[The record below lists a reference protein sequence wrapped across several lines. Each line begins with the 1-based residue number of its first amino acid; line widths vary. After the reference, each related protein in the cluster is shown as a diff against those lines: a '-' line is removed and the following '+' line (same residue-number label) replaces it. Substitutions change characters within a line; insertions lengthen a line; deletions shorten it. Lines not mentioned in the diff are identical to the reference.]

1 MKLYCYCYEIPTKF
15 DSISYRKKV
24 ENSPSTKPFESPN
37 IDLIIFAPT
46 IHNKILANR
55 SYYTHKPLYSKISN
69 SRSSLRHKK
78 KKKKKDI
85 AFYHRA
91 KSNQFISEHS
101 RIESKDPIESNRQIL
116 GEETW
121 FSPRGFSIIR
131 KCCSPSSNGRII
143 RRWERNFNLQGREGE
158 GSKFRRPRSKT

>member
-78 KKKKKDI
+78 KKKRKI
-85 AFYHRA
+85 SR
-91 KSNQFISEHS
+91 FITEQSQTNS
-101 RIESKDPIESNRQIL
+101 LASTLES
-116 GEETW
+116 
-121 FSPRGFSIIR
+121 SPRIQSNPTD
-131 KCCSPSSNGRII
+131 KSSGR
-143 RRWERNFNLQGREGE
+143 RRDSLQEDSQLFVNVVRLHRTVE
-158 GSKFRRPRSKT
+158 

>member
-1 MKLYCYCYEIPTKF
+1 MKLYCYCYKISTKF
-15 DSISYRKKV
+15 DSISYKKKV
-24 ENSPSTKPFESPN
+24 KNSLSTNPFESPN

-101 RIESKDPIESNRQIL
+101 RIDPRIQSNP
-116 GEETW
+116 TD
-121 FSPRGFSIIR
+121 
-131 KCCSPSSNGRII
+131 KSSGR
-143 RRWERNFNLQGREGE
+143 RRDSLQEDSQLFVNVVRLHRTVE
-158 GSKFRRPRSKT
+158 